1 MNRIGVI
8 VRKEFQQMR
17 RDFRMMRLV
26 FAAPVL
32 QLLVLGYAATMD
44 VREIPTV
51 ICDLDRSAESRRF
64 LGEFFQSG
72 YFTAKAQV
80 DSLDAV
86 DRYLDDGE
94 ASIALLVP
102 RDFGD
107 QLAGS
112 GTAGM
117 AVIVDGSDSNVAVT
131 ALNYASQIVGTYSER
146 IIMRRLERSGT
157 QFRPVTS
164 RVQARVWYNPELKS
178 RDFMVPGILAQLLML
193 MTMMLTSLAIV
204 KEKERG
210 TLEQLIV
217 TPVTPVQLILG
228 KLIPFILI
236 GFIDIALVVLTARL
250 LFGIRVRGSVALL
263 FGLSGVFLLSTLG
276 LGLFISSISRN
287 QQQAMMTAIFFVMM
301 PMIMLSGF
309 VFPIENMPKLIQFF
323 TYLLPLRYYF
333 VIIRGL
339 FLKGSTLAELWDQAA
354 ILLVFGIAILGL
366 AAQRFRKRLG

>member
-1 MNRIGVI
+1 
-8 VRKEFQQMR
+8 
-17 RDFRMMRLV
+17 
-26 FAAPVL
+26 VL
-32 QLLVLGYAATMD
+32 QLLILGYAATMD

-51 ICDLDRSAESRRF
+51 ICDLDGSADSRR
-64 LGEFFQSG
+64 LTGEFVHSG
-72 YFTAKAQV
+72 YFTAHARV
-80 DSLDAV
+80 ESLDAV

-94 ASIALLVP
+94 ASIALVFPQGFADRL
-102 RDFGD
+102 
-107 QLAGS
+107 S
-112 GTAGM
+112 ENGTASL
-117 AVIVDGSDSNVAVT
+117 AAIVDGSDSNVAVT
-131 ALNYASQIVGTYSER
+131 ALNYASQIVGRYSQGIVLE
-146 IIMRRLERSGT
+146 RLERSGAS
-157 QFRPVTS
+157 FRPVS
-164 RVQARVWYNPELKS
+164 SHVQARVWYNPELRS

-193 MTMMLTSLAIV
+193 MTMMLTSLAVV

-236 GFIDIALVVLTARL
+236 GFIDVALVVLSARL

-276 LGLFISSISRN
+276 LGLFISTISRN

-309 VFPIENMPKLIQFF
+309 VFPIENMPRPIQFF

-339 FLKGSTLAELWDQAA
+339 FLKGSGLAELWDQAA
-354 ILLVFGIAILGL
+354 ILLAFGVAILGL
-366 AAQRFRKRLG
+366 AALRFRKRLE